1 MRGDAPFLLMP
12 NLYPKMPADIGVC
25 VTTTKQDPVTAL
37 TSTDKYETTLLQLL
51 DGWLMRMG
59 YSSVHV
65 KGVVSQLLTSGKV
78 QVVFRNNTDR
88 FELLQYGDVI
98 SASQAMSL
106 LEDYVA
112 SQKQVTGEDGPA
124 QSATT
129 QRIVVQIPGRR

>member
-1 MRGDAPFLLMP
+1 MTPA
-12 NLYPKMPADIGVC
+12 YPKMPAQIPVS

-37 TSTDKYETTLLQLL
+37 TSTEKSETTLLELL

-78 QVVFRNNTDR
+78 QVVFRSNTDR
-88 FELLQYGDVI
+88 FELINYNDVI
-98 SASQAMSL
+98 TATQAMTL

-112 SQKQVTGEDGPA
+112 SQKKVTGEDEGP
-124 QSATT
+124 SASAAT